1 MEARA
6 EKALDAIMK
15 CCVGASYL
23 EEEDVSH
30 LILILGSVFPTADK
44 LELERIV
51 KSRLL
56 STDDD
61 DVSGLEEDTEEL
73 SNGEEGIEEEVVDNM
88 ANTLAQ

>member
-1 MEARA
+1 
-6 EKALDAIMK
+6 MK

-23 EEEDVSH
+23 EEEDVPH

-61 DVSGLEEDTEEL
+61 VSGLEEDTEEL
-73 SNGEEGIEEEVVDNM
+73 SNGEEGIEGEVVDNM